1 MVGEKTK
8 KQLVFETDEW
18 IRKNPKA
25 YTALVEASKVI
36 SNTGNDTPFKF
47 LAEIIRYNKVL
58 GKAALD
64 EIIDVLDGIEFAKG
78 EYAVPNQ
85 IVSGLARRIS
95 KELEGYPNFHANL
108 RKSKFD
114 EPDEAEQPQLF

>member
-1 MVGEKTK
+1 MGAKTK
-8 KQLVFETDEW
+8 RQLVEETEEW
-18 IRKNPKA
+18 VEKNPMA

-47 LAEIIRYNKVL
+47 LAEIIRYSKVL
-58 GKAALD
+58 GKDALG
-64 EIIDVLDGIEFAKG
+64 EIISILDGIEFAKG

-95 KELEGYPNFHANL
+95 KELEGYPNFHAVF

>member
-1 MVGEKTK
+1 MGAKTK
-8 KQLVFETDEW
+8 RQLVEETEGW
-18 IRKNPKA
+18 VEKNPQA

-47 LAEIIRYNKVL
+47 LAEIIRYNKVF

-114 EPDEAEQPQLF
+114 EPDEVEQPQLF

>member
-1 MVGEKTK
+1 MGAKTK
-8 KQLVFETDEW
+8 KQLVEETEDWVE
-18 IRKNPKA
+18 KNPMA
-25 YTALVEASKVI
+25 YIALVEASKVI

-47 LAEIIRYNKVL
+47 LAEIIRYNKVF

-95 KELEGYPNFHANL
+95 KELEGYPNFHAVF

-114 EPDEAEQPQLF
+114 EPDEVEQPQLF

>member
-1 MVGEKTK
+1 MGAKTK
-8 KQLVFETDEW
+8 RQLVEETEDWVE
-18 IRKNPKA
+18 KNPKA

-36 SNTGNDTPFKF
+36 SDTGNDTPFKF
-47 LAEIIRYNKVL
+47 LAEIIRYNKVF

>member
-1 MVGEKTK
+1 MGAKTK
-8 KQLVFETDEW
+8 RQLVEETEDWVE
-18 IRKNPKA
+18 KNPKA

-47 LAEIIRYNKVL
+47 LAEIIRYNKVF

-114 EPDEAEQPQLF
+114 EPDEVEQPQLF

>member
-1 MVGEKTK
+1 MGAKTK
-8 KQLVFETDEW
+8 KQLVEETEDWVE
-18 IRKNPKA
+18 KNPMA
-25 YTALVEASKVI
+25 YIALVEASKVI

-47 LAEIIRYNKVL
+47 LAEIIRYNKVF

-95 KELEGYPNFHANL
+95 KELEGYPKFHAVF

-114 EPDEAEQPQLF
+114 EPDEVEQPQLF

>member
-1 MVGEKTK
+1 MGAKTK
-8 KQLVFETDEW
+8 RQLVEETEEW
-18 IRKNPKA
+18 VRKNPMA
-25 YTALVEASKVI
+25 YAALVDAAKAI
-36 SNTGNDTPFKF
+36 SNAGEDTPFKF
-47 LAEIIRYNKVL
+47 LAEIVRYNKVF

-95 KELEGYPNFHANL
+95 KELEGYPNFHASL

-114 EPDEAEQPQLF
+114 EPDEVEQPQLF